1 MFIELVSGVKYPK
14 ITTVGLFFE
23 ATICGCFVVEPF
35 FFCFFF
41 CGNFF
46 IFLCL
51 EFFCLY
57 FGKKVVSTFFSQ
69 CLVSRVKSPS
79 LQSSLSR
86 VFDCLTNSVFNPCS
100 ATNGELQVSTTGELQ
115 LEMAAGFDGGS

>member
-1 MFIELVSGVKYPK
+1 MFFELVSGVKYPK

-35 FFCFFF
+35 FFSFFF
-41 CGNFF
+41 VAIFF
-46 IFLCL
+46 ILLCL

-86 VFDCLTNSVFNPCS
+86 VFDTPLNWVFNP
-100 ATNGELQVSTTGELQ
+100 AQPHMQTQ
-115 LEMAAGFDGGS
+115 LIYR